1 MVSRV
6 ARLLVS
12 WITRHALPKV
22 AQALVVAL
30 LALAWVRPAV
40 ADVPPPSAAQPAPAA
55 LPPRDVAVLV
65 QPAAARLP
73 PPPEDFTRLEAGWLV
88 IEAPSSIRD
97 RVDALASD
105 ARDFRAQLASDLGQ
119 PVLGDVLVRIARNPA
134 QMAELSPTDAPP
146 FAYASGMAYPSL
158 HLILLS
164 MQAPETWEAPD
175 LKETLRHELAHLAL
189 DEAVSGHHVPRWFNE
204 GLAIEESGEHAL
216 ARFKTLWDA
225 TLSHSLLPLADLD
238 RSFPSDRAQVGV
250 AYAES
255 ADVVRFLMRNDDRA
269 RFGSLV
275 ERVRAGAAFDRALD
289 DAYDTDVRKL
299 EYEWREEV
307 SHRYGLVPML
317 TGGGALW
324 TIIAGLA
331 AVAFVKR
338 RRRSKAKL
346 ADWAREEAEM
356 DAALLAARDRV
367 TAEAPGA
374 IEEDVPPYAKPGVPI
389 IEHDGR
395 WYTLH

>member
-1 MVSRV
+1 MVPRV
-6 ARLLVS
+6 ARLL
-12 WITRHALPKV
+12 
-22 AQALVVAL
+22 ALVLAL
-30 LALAWVRPAV
+30 LALVWVRPAV
-40 ADVPPPSAAQPAPAA
+40 AQALEPPAA
-55 LPPRDVAVLV
+55 LPPHDVAVVV

-73 PPPEDFTRLEAGWLV
+73 PPPAEFMRLDQGWLA
-88 IEAPSSIRD
+88 IEAPASIRD
-97 RVDALASD
+97 RVEALASD
-105 ARDFRAQLASDLGQ
+105 AQEFRAQLASDLGQ

-146 FAYASGMAYPSL
+146 FEYASGMAYPSL

-175 LKETLRHELAHLAL
+175 LKETLRHELTHLAL
-189 DEAVSGHHVPRWFNE
+189 DEAVGGHHVPRWFNE
-204 GLAIEESGEHAL
+204 GLAIEESGEHAIG
-216 ARFKTLWDA
+216 RFKTLWDA
-225 TLSHSLLPLADLD
+225 TISHSLLPLADLD
-238 RSFPSDRAQVGV
+238 RSFPSDRAQVGI

-269 RFGSLV
+269 RFGSLI

-299 EYEWREEV
+299 EYEWRDEV
-307 SHRYGLVPML
+307 SHRYGLVPVL

-324 TIIAGLA
+324 TLIAGLA
-331 AVAFVKR
+331 IVAFVKR
-338 RRRSKAKL
+338 RRRSKVKL
-346 ADWAREEAEM
+346 AEWAREEAEM
-356 DAALLAARDRV
+356 DAALVAARERTV
-367 TAEAPGA
+367 AGETAGVL
-374 IEEDVPPYAKPGVPI
+374 EDDLPPYAKPGVPV